1 MKTNSEVKPMGEE
14 IKTEIKAG
22 MLIAYQS
29 VKEEMD
35 TIKIELKRKGIE
47 ANKGFSVLEAFIDD
61 NIQEIIQEIEGV

>member
-1 MKTNSEVKPMGEE
+1 MSEE
-14 IKTEIKAG
+14 IKIG

-61 NIQEIIQEIEGV
+61 NIQEIEGV